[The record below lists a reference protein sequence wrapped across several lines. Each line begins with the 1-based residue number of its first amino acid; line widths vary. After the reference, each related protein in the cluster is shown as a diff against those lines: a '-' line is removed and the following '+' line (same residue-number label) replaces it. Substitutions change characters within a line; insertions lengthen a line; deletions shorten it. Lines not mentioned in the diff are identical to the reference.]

1 MQYVRF
7 RVDLGPGCSI
17 GPGKIELLEAIAR
30 TGSIR
35 QAARAMRMSYRRAW
49 LLVDSL
55 NQSFRER
62 STSASVGGAGGGGV
76 ELHAIRRG
84 SGSPLSQGRQAHRY
98 ARDVGVCN
106 HRAQGHD
113 GPDAGRDACRPQTAI
128 QNCGQPNGGVK
139 RFVPSKARA
148 PAGTR
153 ERRDAPGGVPTS
165 FLKARLKAAS
175 IHSPPCGGLGD
186 ARADGE
192 CRPL

>member
-62 STSASVGGAGGGGV
+62 STSASVGGVGGGGV
-76 ELHAIRRG
+76 ELTSFGEDLVRRYRKAAKRIDMLAM
-84 SGSPLSQGRQAHRY
+84 SEFATI
-98 ARDVGVCN
+98 ARKVTTD
-106 HRAQGHD
+106 RTPA
-113 GPDAGRDACRPQTAI
+113 AT
-128 QNCGQPNGGVK
+128 
-139 RFVPSKARA
+139 
-148 PAGTR
+148 PAGH
-153 ERRDAPGGVPTS
+153 
-165 FLKARLKAAS
+165 KRLSKTAVS
-175 IHSPPCGGLGD
+175 K
-186 ARADGE
+186 RAV
-192 CRPL
+192 